1 MKRIL
6 IAIGAEQRAGRLLS
20 RALAIARHSS
30 AAVRL
35 CASVYDPHLAGEGRP
50 DSAERRAARDA
61 LLAARRDALERLA
74 TTFGDPAIPEVSVR
88 ALWSYPVHDGVAAE
102 ARAFGADLIVAG
114 TFQQSAEA
122 RSGLANADWQL
133 VRRAPCPVLLVRTAG
148 ECYRQILVP
157 VDPMHAK
164 DKPAVLDEALIG
176 WARKM
181 GAPAGAE
188 LHLLHCYMAPEYL
201 PLAAP
206 GTGLGSLLARPGK
219 SLEGHR
225 EALRALAS
233 RHGIPPAQVHLEA
246 GDSRE
251 LIVEVALRRRCD
263 LVVMGAVS
271 RSRLRQILVGST
283 AESVLDR
290 LECDVLAVKPPAGN

>member
-6 IAIGAEQRAGRLLS
+6 IAIGADRRAGRLLS
-20 RALAIARHSS
+20 RALAIARHSG

-50 DSAERRAARDA
+50 DSSE
-61 LLAARRDALERLA
+61 RRDAREALIAARSAALGRLA
-74 TTFGDPAIPEVSVR
+74 ATIRDPQLSEVSMQAV
-88 ALWSYPVHDGVAAE
+88 WSYPVHDGVAAE

-114 TFQQSAEA
+114 TFHHAAEPRA
-122 RSGLANADWQL
+122 GLANADWQL
-133 VRRAPCPVLLVRTAG
+133 VRNAPCPVLLVRTAG
-148 ECYRQILVP
+148 EGYRQILVP
-157 VDPMHAK
+157 VDPTHAH
-164 DKPAVLDEALIG
+164 DKPAALDEALIG
-176 WARKM
+176 WARDI
-181 GAPAGAE
+181 GGPAGAE

-225 EALRALAS
+225 EALRALAA

-251 LIVEVALRRRCD
+251 LILEVALRRRAD

-271 RSRLRQILVGST
+271 RSRLRQLLVGST

-290 LECDVLAVKPPAGN
+290 LECDVLAVKPAMAG